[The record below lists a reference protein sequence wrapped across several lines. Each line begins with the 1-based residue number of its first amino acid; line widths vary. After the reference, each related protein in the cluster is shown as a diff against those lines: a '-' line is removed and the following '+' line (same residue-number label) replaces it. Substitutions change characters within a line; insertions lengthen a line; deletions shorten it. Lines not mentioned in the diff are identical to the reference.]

1 MISNLSISKK
11 AGAAFVGL
19 ALIAATA
26 GTVSIFSIEES
37 QQAAEQFMEVN
48 DFARD
53 MEDLRNDILDQVLAS
68 RTFVM
73 TGDQSLDDR
82 SQTLNG
88 DITAIFNELEA
99 ESADVDTRFT
109 ARVQEIRATWQTW
122 FANHAEVQFAL
133 MRDPM
138 TVDLARAMETTGQG
152 EALLDP
158 MFGAFSA
165 LASDVEARN
174 GELLA
179 AKKAALSRA
188 SLVTIVGSV
197 LITLLAALFGVL
209 HYVLISRPIRQLSET
224 TERLANGETE
234 HEIGFRDRGDEI
246 GTMADALRIF
256 RDNLLRTAALEEE
269 TAGQREK
276 AEQERRAVLNDMAE
290 RFESTVLTVTE
301 SMIEEFDRLNASAT
315 EMSGLAES
323 TAERSQSVAN
333 ASADATNNVNTVA
346 SATEELTASIAEL
359 NQQVNGVSSAA
370 GDAAGG
376 VDRSNQSVSR
386 LQEVVARIGDVTKL
400 ITDIAEQTNL
410 LALNATIEA
419 ARAGEAGK
427 GFAVV
432 ASEVKALAE
441 QTGKA
446 TEEIDAQISEMKLAA
461 DDSIDA
467 TASVADMVKDIAE
480 RTSAMA
486 AATEQQNAATAEIA
500 RNVSEAAN
508 GTSTVTNA
516 MGEMSE
522 AASSTGQMSATMST
536 SIQDLHGRSRSMRE
550 AMSEFLTKIRE
561 AA

>member
-19 ALIAATA
+19 ALIAAIA
-26 GTVSIFSIEES
+26 GTVSVLGIHKSERT
-37 QQAAEQFMEVN
+37 AEQFMEIN
-48 DFARD
+48 NFARS
-53 MEDLRNDILDQVLAS
+53 MQDLRNEILDQVLAA

-73 TGDQSLDDR
+73 TGDQALKDR
-82 SQTLNG
+82 TETLNSHIASIF
-88 DITAIFNELEA
+88 DELTAKSTE
-99 ESADVDTRFT
+99 VDSRFT
-109 ARVQEIRATWQTW
+109 PRVEEIRTAWQTW
-122 FANHAEVQFAL
+122 FTDQTEVQFGF

-158 MFGAFSA
+158 MFQAFGG
-165 LASDVEARN
+165 LASDVEVRN
-174 GELLA
+174 NELLA
-179 AKKAALSRA
+179 DKKAALSRA
-188 SLVTIVGSV
+188 ALVTIVGSV
-197 LITLLAALFGVL
+197 LITLLAALFGIL
-209 HYVLISRPIRQLSET
+209 HYGLISRPIRRLTTT
-224 TERLANGETE
+224 TERLANGDTE

-246 GTMADALRIF
+246 GTMADALRVF

-269 TAGQREK
+269 TSGQREK

-290 RFESTVLTVTE
+290 RFQSTVLTVTE
-301 SMIEEFDRLNASAT
+301 SMIDEFDSLNASAT
-315 EMSGLAES
+315 KMSGLAES
-323 TAERSQSVAN
+323 TAERSQSVAS

-386 LQEVVARIGDVTKL
+386 LQDVVARIGDVTKL

-461 DDSIDA
+461 DDSIEA
-467 TASVADMVKDIAE
+467 TASVAEMVKDIAE

-522 AASSTGQMSATMST
+522 EASNTGQMSTTMSA
-536 SIQDLHGRSRSMRE
+536 SIQDLHARSQSMRE
-550 AMSEFLTKIRE
+550 AMGEFLAKIRE

>member
-1 MISNLSISKK
+1 
-11 AGAAFVGL
+11 
-19 ALIAATA
+19 
-26 GTVSIFSIEES
+26 
-37 QQAAEQFMEVN
+37 MEVN
-48 DFARD
+48 TFARD
-53 MEDLRNDILDQVLAS
+53 MEDLRNDILDQVLAA

-88 DITAIFNELEA
+88 DIAAIFNGLEA

-109 ARVQEIRATWQTW
+109 ARVQEIRAAWQTW
-122 FANHAEVQFAL
+122 FADHAEVQFAL

-158 MFGAFSA
+158 MFNAFGA
-165 LASDVEARN
+165 LASDVEVRN

-179 AKKAALSRA
+179 DKKAALSRA
-188 SLVTIVGSV
+188 SLVTIVGSA
-197 LITLLAALFGVL
+197 LITLLAALFGAL
-209 HYVLISRPIRQLSET
+209 HYVMISRPIRRLSET

-234 HEIGFRDRGDEI
+234 HEIGFRDHGDEI
-246 GTMADALRIF
+246 GIMADALRIF

-269 TAGQREK
+269 ANGEREK
-276 AEQERRAVLNDMAE
+276 ANEERRAVLNDMAE

-301 SMIEEFDRLNASAT
+301 SMIEEFDRLNGSAT

-522 AASSTGQMSATMST
+522 AAANTGQMSTTMSA
-536 SIQDLHGRSRSMRE
+536 SIQDLHGRSQSMRD
-550 AMSEFLTKIRE
+550 AMGEFLTKIRE